1 MSTKCGP
8 AAIQFEPFTKGPCT
22 GEDLCIIPP
31 PDTAESAVFCSG
43 DSSQNGARAT
53 DRLSLRLASSKP
65 AEHRP
70 PLPSE
75 GVGKGRSMAAACRS
89 SASSSGGIL
98 ARPGGKQDGIDL
110 VEAVARRLI
119 LELQVVELA
128 LQARVFARVERGR
141 VGQQGTAS
149 DGDSHR
155 RAEQRGHR
163 GRRANPGL

>member
-1 MSTKCGP
+1 
-8 AAIQFEPFTKGPCT
+8 
-22 GEDLCIIPP
+22 
-31 PDTAESAVFCSG
+31 
-43 DSSQNGARAT
+43 
-53 DRLSLRLASSKP
+53 
-65 AEHRP
+65 
-70 PLPSE
+70 
-75 GVGKGRSMAAACRS
+75 MAAACRS

-141 VGQQGTAS
+141 VGQQGTAN